1 MAPKRPVTS
10 SSSEQPPKKK
20 QHKILTLEKKL
31 EIIKRH
37 EEGQGV
43 SDIGRAMGLAPSTVG
58 TVTKKKAIYKKMVTT
73 AAEFP
78 SACRITRVR
87 SVRLEKMEQLLVAW
101 IDDCSAK
108 KIPSSLSLIN
118 ERARALWG
126 SMQPEDEEAVDDPDQ
141 PDLRQRAGL
150 SNVRL
155 QGEAASADKEAA
167 EAFPAQF
174 LKVIEDGDFSPKQV
188 FNIDETGLYWKKM
201 PASTYIFTK
210 ERTAPG
216 FKAAKDRLTLALG
229 GNAEGDVKL
238 KPLLVYS
245 HENPRALKNTS
256 KPSLPVYWK
265 SSKKAW
271 VTTSIFHDY
280 IYNYFSPFVSRYT
293 SANNLAN
300 KALLLLDNAPAHTP
314 AMVDW
319 CANVQV
325 CFLPPNTTS
334 LIQPCDQGLIST
346 FKSYY
351 TRRAMHALSVAHRD
365 GIIDGPQAYWKTFD
379 IKKAVEMIGEAWQEI
394 TPVTMNAVWRKLW
407 PQAVHNF
414 TGFAVPDTAA
424 LSKEIAAL
432 ANEAALGD
440 GKEVTEEDAAP
451 QFSRPG
457 ANNARPLGTRGDQ
470 DRCCRPESPVPPLTI
485 TCA

>member
-1 MAPKRPVTS
+1 MLRPS
-10 SSSEQPPKKK
+10 CPYFFPP
-20 QHKILTLEKKL
+20 
-31 EIIKRH
+31 
-37 EEGQGV
+37 
-43 SDIGRAMGLAPSTVG
+43 
-58 TVTKKKAIYKKMVTT
+58 
-73 AAEFP
+73 
-78 SACRITRVR
+78 
-87 SVRLEKMEQLLVAW
+87 RLLH
-101 IDDCSAK
+101 
-108 KIPSSLSLIN
+108 
-118 ERARALWG
+118 
-126 SMQPEDEEAVDDPDQ
+126 
-141 PDLRQRAGL
+141 
-150 SNVRL
+150 
-155 QGEAASADKEAA
+155 
-167 EAFPAQF
+167 
-174 LKVIEDGDFSPKQV
+174 
-188 FNIDETGLYWKKM
+188 
-201 PASTYIFTK
+201 STYIFTK

-432 ANEAALGD
+432 ANESALGD
-440 GKEVTEEDAAP
+440 GKEVTEEDVQQLLNSHDQELTTQELLELEETRTDAA
-451 QFSRPG
+451 
-457 ANNARPLGTRGDQ
+457 D
-470 DRCCRPESPVPPLTI
+470 PESPVPPLTI
-485 TCA
+485 TQLQKALELYYEANDFLLQIDPDMDRSFKVRSSVKGAIRCYEELLRSKQMEKKQQRITAYFKPALAPQPSAAAPPSSD